1 MKTYQIRSCFNYNPK
16 SWRIERSNDKNN
28 WDILDYQ
35 KDVIKL
41 SENYEQEN
49 FECQTN
55 ENYYQ
60 FIRYVQ
66 MEQWN
71 NTMVKIINI
80 SDIKFFG
87 TFNNNDRIMN
97 EDLGYSDIFD

>member
-1 MKTYQIRSCFNYNPK
+1 MGYFGLSKRCHKTN
-16 SWRIERSNDKNN
+16 
-28 WDILDYQ
+28 
-35 KDVIKL
+35 
-41 SENYEQEN
+41 EQEN

-97 EDLGYSDIFD
+97 EDLGYSDIFDWQ